1 MSDLKTKKKMLAAES
16 EVYRQL
22 LKLELQTFKVYGMR
36 TKRRLSSFA
45 TYAPMFMSGL
55 PLMKVMQG
63 LLRRKGRSSS
73 SSSSFK
79 RMGSLLLLGWNAYRR
94 LSPLLAMRKFS
105 GKKKYSGETAA
116 EEYLSKRL

>member
-22 LKLELQTFKVYGMR
+22 LKLELQTFKVYGTR

-45 TYAPMFMSGL
+45 TYAPMVMSGI
-55 PLMKVMQG
+55 PLMRG
-63 LLRRKGRSSS
+63 LFRRKGGS

-94 LSPLLAMRKFS
+94 LSPLLAVRKFS
-105 GKKKYSGETAA
+105 AKKECSGETAA